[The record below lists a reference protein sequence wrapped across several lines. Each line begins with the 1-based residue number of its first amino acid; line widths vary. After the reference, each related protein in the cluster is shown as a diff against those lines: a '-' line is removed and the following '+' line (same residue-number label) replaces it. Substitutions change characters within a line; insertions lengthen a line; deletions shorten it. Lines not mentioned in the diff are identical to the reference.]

1 MLRRRQIHSVLPTCP
16 QSSTPNTKFNLSIK
30 SDANENWL
38 LNPRPPTISP
48 PRLDPHHGND
58 LQLDPRTN
66 YREGSILKREASAP
80 IPDVPRKR
88 IAPSQIHPSGRAS
101 SDHSHQTGW
110 KHWGVKFCRIL
121 GITPVGVGAAGIA
134 VAELSIPW
142 EILTSDRT
150 RIPDRILTVHGILT
164 MIRILT
170 RILVLA
176 RILTG
181 TPIPARTLTRIKLI
195 RILTRILVST
205 RISTRILTPSRIITG
220 IPILARAL
228 IRILVLDGNLE
239 PEEILI
245 LGSTLVSVPEEIET
259 SARIQAC

>member
-1 MLRRRQIHSVLPTCP
+1 M
-16 QSSTPNTKFNLSIK
+16 
-30 SDANENWL
+30 

-66 YREGSILKREASAP
+66 YREGSILKCEASAP
-80 IPDVPRKR
+80 IPDVPRKS

-134 VAELSIPW
+134 VAEISIPW
-142 EILTSDRT
+142 EILTSGRT

-181 TPIPARTLTRIKLI
+181 TPIRARTLTRIKLI
-195 RILTRILVST
+195 RILTRNLIMLT

-259 SARIQAC
+259 SARIRAR